1 MLCPSFFPAKLL
13 PAGQKSHPRKY
24 SASESA
30 WAHDSAGSV
39 PPKSTRTAGF
49 LRFSALPRRAAS
61 RTSVSS
67 PPRPPSTPSA
77 ARAAATRSSG
87 SARHGLGLAGGLL
100 DGLGLAGVVGAV
112 PHHDDERED
121 FVCRRARKRLAVG
134 LGRVERG
141 TEEVGL
147 RVDGAGRTRRGF
159 AENGE
164 RTVVE
169 VVGRELV
176 LIK

>member
-1 MLCPSFFPAKLL
+1 M
-13 PAGQKSHPRKY
+13 
-24 SASESA
+24 
-30 WAHDSAGSV
+30 
-39 PPKSTRTAGF
+39 
-49 LRFSALPRRAAS
+49 
-61 RTSVSS
+61 
-67 PPRPPSTPSA
+67 
-77 ARAAATRSSG
+77 
-87 SARHGLGLAGGLL
+87 
-100 DGLGLAGVVGAV
+100 
-112 PHHDDERED
+112 
-121 FVCRRARKRLAVG
+121 CRRARKRLAVG

-176 LIK
+176 LNKIRDREKIRRRSEGMGYSKVDGETGETEETEETGEWEMGETPCLL

>member
-1 MLCPSFFPAKLL
+1 MIP
-13 PAGQKSHPRKY
+13 QEVYHQNRHEPR
-24 SASESA
+24 
-30 WAHDSAGSV
+30 V
-39 PPKSTRTAGF
+39 F
-49 LRFSALPRRAAS
+49 
-61 RTSVSS
+61 SVSPRS
-67 PPRPPSTPSA
+67 LGALLREPPFLLLRAPHRLLQQLAQLRRGAP
-77 ARAAATRSSG
+77 ARQCPDGRA
-87 SARHGLGLAGGLL
+87 
-100 DGLGLAGVVGAV
+100 GLGLAGVVGAV